1 MKTRSSKERKSMKRI
16 GVWLS
21 WWSGFAALF
30 LLLAGSVAWAEVA
43 AGAVAA
49 VFATDAILC
58 GPPNRHEFAPEIAW
72 LAKLMSIPGQ
82 AVRDCGTLTAALWRR
97 VVRQE
102 LVEGGLCEVPFQS
115 GREDAR
121 SAARRAVVM
130 MALSV
135 APNSYVVDVDMRRE
149 VLLVHRLVRDGP
161 RQTNRQWPL

>member
-115 GREDAR
+115 G
-121 SAARRAVVM
+121 
-130 MALSV
+130 
-135 APNSYVVDVDMRRE
+135 
-149 VLLVHRLVRDGP
+149 
-161 RQTNRQWPL
+161 